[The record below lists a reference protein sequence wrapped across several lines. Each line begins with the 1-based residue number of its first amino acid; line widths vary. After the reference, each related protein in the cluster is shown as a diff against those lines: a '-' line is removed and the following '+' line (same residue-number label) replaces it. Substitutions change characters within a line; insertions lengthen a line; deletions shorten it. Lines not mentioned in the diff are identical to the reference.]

1 MGVRDSA
8 ARTAT
13 VVLLLSSTTLAQ
25 FGPRMAIMGGAF
37 SPVVGE
43 GAAYEVTTARDNE
56 KRQME
61 VAITGKEE
69 YQGKTGYWMEYS
81 FTDAKQR
88 AMASKMMVSLNGDQT
103 TTMRIVMRMGT
114 EVVEMDM
121 NNPMMQRSQQKTSPA
136 DVRRSAERVGTET
149 ITVPAG
155 IFACEHWRAKDG
167 SGDYWISE
175 KVRPMGLVKTAG
187 KDSSMVLL
195 RQITGAKTK
204 LPPPYKKFDPMSMM
218 RPQQQHP

>member
-1 MGVRDSA
+1 MRVRVSA

-13 VVLLLSSTTLAQ
+13 VVLLLSSTALAQ
-25 FGPRMAIMGGAF
+25 FGPRMPSMGGVF
-37 SPVVGE
+37 SPAVGE
-43 GAAYEVTTARDNE
+43 GAAYEVTTARDN
-56 KRQME
+56 KKMQME
-61 VAITGKEE
+61 MAITGKEE

-81 FTDAKQR
+81 FTDPKQG

-103 TTMRIVMRMGT
+103 TTMRMVMRMGT

-121 NNPMMQRSQQKTSPA
+121 NMPMMQSRQKTTPA
-136 DVRRSAERVGTET
+136 DVRQSAERVGTET

-155 IFACEHWRAKDG
+155 TFACEHWRAKDG

-175 KVRPMGLVKTAG
+175 KVRPMGLVKTVN

-195 RQITGAKTK
+195 RQITDAKTK
-204 LPPPYKKFDPMSMM
+204 LPPPYKKFDPMEMM
-218 RPQQQHP
+218 RQQQQHP